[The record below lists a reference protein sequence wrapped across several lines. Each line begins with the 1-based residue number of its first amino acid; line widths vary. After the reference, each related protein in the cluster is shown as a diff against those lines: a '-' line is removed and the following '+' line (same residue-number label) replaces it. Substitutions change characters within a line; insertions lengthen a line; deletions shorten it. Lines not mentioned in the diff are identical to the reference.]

1 MTRREFARLL
11 RKVHRDRR
19 GEILPLPEEAAE
31 VIEEAE
37 AEIGFALPE
46 AARYLFTLAGPDF
59 VDLDFAVGEYVARR
73 RAGEAAWPDKML
85 AIKDLGGDCW
95 VCLDCKP
102 KNGPVYIFREGEG
115 ETDWPDKFELIA
127 PTLVEYLRAFL
138 DAEGEFPGSP
148 AEGDAPAPP
157 AEEEAEME

>member
-11 RKVHRDRR
+11 RKVHRDRC
-19 GEILPLPEEAAE
+19 GEILPLPEEADE

-37 AEIGFALPE
+37 TEIGFAVPE

-59 VDLDFAVGEYVARR
+59 VDLAFAVGEYVARR
-73 RAGEAAWPDKML
+73 RGDDTSWPAKLL
-85 AIKDLGGDCW
+85 AIKDLGADCW

-102 KNGPVYIFREGEG
+102 KNGPVYVFREGES
-115 ETDWPDKFELIA
+115 ESDWPDKFELIA
-127 PTLVEYLRAFL
+127 PTLVEYFRAFL

-148 AEGDAPAPP
+148 AEGAAPAPP
-157 AEEEAEME
+157 VDEAELE

>member
-11 RKVHRDRR
+11 RKVHREHC

-37 AEIGFALPE
+37 AEIGFAVPE

-59 VDLDFAVGEYVARR
+59 VDLPFAVGEFVARR
-73 RAGEAAWPDKML
+73 RSDDASWPDKML

-102 KNGPVYIFREGEG
+102 KNGPVYVFREGEG
-115 ETDWPDKFELIA
+115 KADWPDKFEKIA
-127 PTLVEYLRAFL
+127 PTLIEYLRAFL

-148 AEGDAPAPP
+148 AEGEAPP
-157 AEEEAEME
+157 PPVEEAELE